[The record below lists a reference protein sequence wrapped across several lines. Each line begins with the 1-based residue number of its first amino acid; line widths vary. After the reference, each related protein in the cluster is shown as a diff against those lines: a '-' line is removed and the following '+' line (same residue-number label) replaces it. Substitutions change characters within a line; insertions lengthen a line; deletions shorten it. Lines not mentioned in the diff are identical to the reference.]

1 MSEQTQDQAANLEVP
16 NWVVNQIGKLTLE
29 NELLRSEN
37 AVLRA
42 AVKQAVEAQGEQV
55 AAASDE
61 EA

>member
-55 AAASDE
+55 TATADE